1 MNILI
6 DIGHPAHVHVTKHFA
21 HEMEQRGH
29 HVLFTCR
36 QKEFIIQLLEA
47 EGFQYVSFGRKYTTT
62 LKKVWGL
69 VKFDYKMWRT
79 SLWFKPDIYVSLG
92 SMYAAQVSALM
103 RKPHISFED
112 TYNMEQVRLYRPFTD
127 LILTGDYKHP
137 CMSKKKEFR
146 MAGYNELAYLHPN
159 KFTPDE
165 NILKELGVERGE
177 KYVVVRFV
185 AWNASHD
192 LGHQG
197 ISLENK
203 MKAVR
208 EFSKL
213 GRVFI
218 SSESELPKELDA
230 YRLPTHPNRIH
241 DVIAFA
247 SLVFGESSTM
257 SEEAAMLGV
266 PSIYLNNDS
275 TYYTKHLE
283 KDYQLIYNLSE
294 SEQDQ
299 VKAIK
304 LGVDILSNDD
314 KEQDWMNRRN
324 AMLRKKIDVSAF
336 LTWIVEN
343 WPESKE
349 IIMKDPDYQ
358 YRFGTPSAKAV
369 PLTGGGILRQAA

>member
-1 MNILI
+1 M
-6 DIGHPAHVHVTKHFA
+6 
-21 HEMEQRGH
+21 
-29 HVLFTCR
+29 
-36 QKEFIIQLLEA
+36 
-47 EGFQYVSFGRKYTTT
+47 SFGRKYMTT
-62 LKKVWGL
+62 LKKVWEL

-79 SLWFKPDIYVSLG
+79 SLWFKPEIYVSLG
-92 SMYAAQVSALM
+92 SMYAAQVSTLI

-112 TYNMEQVRLYRPFTD
+112 TYNIEQVRLYRPFTD
-127 LILTGDYKHP
+127 LILTGDYEHP
-137 CMSKKKEFR
+137 QMSRTKEFR

-159 KFTPDE
+159 RFTADE
-165 NILKELGVERGE
+165 RVLKGLGVEKGE

-208 EFSKL
+208 EFSML
-213 GRVFI
+213 GRVLI

-266 PSIYLNNDS
+266 PSVYLNDDS
-275 TYYTKHLE
+275 TYYTMHLE
-283 KDYQLIYNLSE
+283 KDYKLMYNLTE

-299 VKAIK
+299 VKAIR

-324 AMLRKKIDVSAF
+324 AMLREKIDVSAF
-336 LTWIVEN
+336 LTWIAEK
-343 WPESKE
+343 WSESKE
-349 IIMKDPDYQ
+349 IIMKNPDYQ

-369 PLTGGGILRQAA
+369 PLTGEGILRQAA

>member
-1 MNILI
+1 M
-6 DIGHPAHVHVTKHFA
+6 
-21 HEMEQRGH
+21 
-29 HVLFTCR
+29 
-36 QKEFIIQLLEA
+36 
-47 EGFQYVSFGRKYTTT
+47 SFGKKYTTT
-62 LKKVWGL
+62 LKKLWGL

-79 SLWFKPDIYVSLG
+79 SLKFKPDMYVSLG
-92 SMYAAQVSALM
+92 SMYAAQVSWLM

-127 LILTGDYKHP
+127 LILTGDYEHP
-137 CMSKKKEFR
+137 QMSQTKEFR

-159 KFTPDE
+159 RFTPDE
-165 NILKELGVERGE
+165 SVLKELGVEKVE

-218 SSESELPKELDA
+218 SSESELPKEFDD

-241 DVIAFA
+241 DVITFA

-266 PSIYLNNDS
+266 PSVYLNNDS

-283 KDYQLIYNLSE
+283 KDYQLMYNLTE

-299 VKAIK
+299 VKAIQ
-304 LGVDILSNDD
+304 LGVDILSKDD
-314 KEQDWMNRRN
+314 NKQNWKNKRN
-324 AMLRKKIDVSAF
+324 AMLREKIDVSAF
-336 LTWIVEN
+336 LTWIADN

-349 IIMKDPDYQ
+349 IIMKNPDYQ

-369 PLTGGGILRQAA
+369 PLPGGGILRQAA